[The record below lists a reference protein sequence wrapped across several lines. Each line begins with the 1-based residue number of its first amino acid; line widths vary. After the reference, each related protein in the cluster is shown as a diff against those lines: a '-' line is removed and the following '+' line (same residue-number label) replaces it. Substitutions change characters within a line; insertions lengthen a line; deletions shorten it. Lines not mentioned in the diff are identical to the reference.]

1 MIALFTLLSIL
12 TTYSLVIL
20 TYSVVFDTSRLKADT
35 ILSSLQTSVLG
46 VIGLIYGWSSLT

>member
-1 MIALFTLLSIL
+1 MITLFTLLCIL

-46 VIGLIYGWSSLT
+46 VIGLIYGWSNLT